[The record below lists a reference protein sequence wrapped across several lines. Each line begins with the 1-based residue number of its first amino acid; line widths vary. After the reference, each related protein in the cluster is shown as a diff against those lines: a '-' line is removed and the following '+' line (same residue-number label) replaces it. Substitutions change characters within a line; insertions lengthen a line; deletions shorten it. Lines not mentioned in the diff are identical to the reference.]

1 MARIAIL
8 SEAYLTHA
16 EVGADEIA
24 VLAALSL
31 HTNVKTGTCFP
42 SQGLLARLLN
52 RSRPWV
58 NKVISRLVQLG
69 LIERTHQ
76 SRHDGG
82 ERACLYRL
90 IGLPL
95 DTKTPSPALSE
106 TSSSSETDRASQQ
119 IDTACHTGDPLKV
132 KQENQTG
139 SHSTSAPAFSKGDC
153 VASQPVINSAV
164 PLGASDQPAKPSIP
178 GLDWLPSDDDLIYML
193 ERFPMVQPDTISE
206 MTERFLLRCKAK
218 GYRYLDISSGWR
230 TWITDDLRK
239 AKESGQRGLSRGSA
253 AQAKFDVW
261 ATVANQASRVSTRG
275 CHA

>member
-1 MARIAIL
+1 MARLAIL
-8 SEAYLTHA
+8 PEAYLSHA

-31 HTNVKTGTCFP
+31 HTNKTGTCFP

-58 NKVISRLVQLG
+58 NKVISRLVDLG

-95 DTKTPSPALSE
+95 ESKSPSPALSE
-106 TSSSSETDRASQQ
+106 TSSSSDSDRASQQ
-119 IDTACHTGDPLKV
+119 IDTACHADDSIKIE
-132 KQENQTG
+132 QENQTG
-139 SHSTSAPAFSKGDC
+139 THT
-153 VASQPVINSAV
+153 
-164 PLGASDQPAKPSIP
+164 ASDSIISNDGSEVLPPGIPGALPLQMTIEPAKPAIP
-178 GLDWLPSDDDLIYML
+178 SLDWVPSDADLIYVL
-193 ERFPMVQPDTISE
+193 ERFPTIQPDTLTE
-206 MTERFLLRCKAK
+206 MNERFLLRCQAK
-218 GYRYLDISSGWR
+218 GYKYLDISSGWR
-230 TWITDDLRK
+230 AWLADDLRK
-239 AKESGQRGLSRGSA
+239 ANESGQRGSSRGSS

-261 ATVANQASRVSTRG
+261 ATVAGQASRESMRG
-275 CHA
+275 YNA